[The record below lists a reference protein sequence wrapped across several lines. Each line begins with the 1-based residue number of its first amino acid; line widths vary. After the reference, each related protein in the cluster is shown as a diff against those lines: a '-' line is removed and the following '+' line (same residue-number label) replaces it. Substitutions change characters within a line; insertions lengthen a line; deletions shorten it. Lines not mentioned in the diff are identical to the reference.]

1 VERELLAIGD
11 CAKSGTDEILTQQAI
26 LNSSL
31 AEPKSADL
39 KSLREWLMRK
49 DYGDSFLAGKTEDVW
64 DIEKGYNDYTTTTS
78 SGDRPGGLT
87 YCVSTLLV
95 YLRRLAGSAHQPQDR
110 VYGLTSSSQDRVT
123 NGLVTVIS
131 SICPVL
137 PIVILFFIH
146 DLLIRLGMILV
157 FTAIFA
163 SIFVFGMQM
172 RSDKVLAITT
182 A

>member
-1 VERELLAIGD
+1 MSHWQSEIAE
-11 CAKSGTDEILTQQAI
+11 SGTDEALTQQAI

-49 DYGDSFLAGKTEDVW
+49 DYGNSFLAGKTEDVW
-64 DIEKGYNDYTTTTS
+64 DIEKGYDDHATIMS
-78 SGDRPGGLT
+78 SGDRYSGLT

-95 YLRRLAGSAHQPQDR
+95 YLRRLAGSGHQPQDR
-110 VYGLTSSSQDRVT
+110 VYSLTSSSQDRVT

-146 DLLIRLGMILV
+146 DLLVRLGMILV

-163 SIFVFGMQM
+163 STLVFGMQM
-172 RSDKVLAITT
+172 RSDKVLAVTT

>member
-1 VERELLAIGD
+1 MGD
-11 CAKSGTDEILTQQAI
+11 CAESGTDETLIQQAI

-64 DIEKGYNDYTTTTS
+64 DVEKGYDDHTTITS
-78 SGDRPGGLT
+78 SGDRYSGLT

-95 YLRRLAGSAHQPQDR
+95 YLRRLVGSGHQPQDR
-110 VYGLTSSSQDRVT
+110 VYSLTSSSQDRIT

-146 DLLIRLGMILV
+146 DLLVRLGMILV
-157 FTAIFA
+157 FTAVFA
-163 SIFVFGMQM
+163 SILVFGMQM
-172 RSDKVLAITT
+172 KSDKVLAVTT

>member
-1 VERELLAIGD
+1 
-11 CAKSGTDEILTQQAI
+11 
-26 LNSSL
+26 
-31 AEPKSADL
+31 
-39 KSLREWLMRK
+39 MRK

-64 DIEKGYNDYTTTTS
+64 DIEKGYDDYTTTTS
-78 SGDRPGGLT
+78 SGDRYSGLT

-95 YLRRLAGSAHQPQDR
+95 YLRRLAGNQPQDR
-110 VYGLTSSSQDRVT
+110 VYSLTSSSQDRVT

-146 DLLIRLGMILV
+146 DLLVRLGMILV

-163 SIFVFGMQM
+163 SILVFGMQM
-172 RSDKVLAITT
+172 RSDKVLAVTT

>member
-1 VERELLAIGD
+1 
-11 CAKSGTDEILTQQAI
+11 
-26 LNSSL
+26 
-31 AEPKSADL
+31 
-39 KSLREWLMRK
+39 MRK

-64 DIEKGYNDYTTTTS
+64 DIEKGYDDHTTTTS
-78 SGDRPGGLT
+78 SGDRYSGLT

-95 YLRRLAGSAHQPQDR
+95 YLRRLAGSGHQPQNR

-137 PIVILFFIH
+137 PIVVLFFIH
-146 DLLIRLGMILV
+146 DLLVRLGMILV

-163 SIFVFGMQM
+163 SILVFGMQI
-172 RSDKVLAITT
+172 RSDKVLAVTT

>member
-1 VERELLAIGD
+1 
-11 CAKSGTDEILTQQAI
+11 
-26 LNSSL
+26 
-31 AEPKSADL
+31 
-39 KSLREWLMRK
+39 MRK

-64 DIEKGYNDYTTTTS
+64 DIEKGFEDHTTTTS
-78 SGDRPGGLT
+78 PRDRFSGLT
-87 YCVSTLLV
+87 NCVSTLFV
-95 YLRRLAGSAHQPQDR
+95 HLRRLAGSTHQPQDR

-146 DLLIRLGMILV
+146 DLLVRLGMILL

-163 SIFVFGMQM
+163 SILVFGLQI
-172 RSDKVLAITT
+172 RSDKVLAVTT

>member
-1 VERELLAIGD
+1 
-11 CAKSGTDEILTQQAI
+11 
-26 LNSSL
+26 
-31 AEPKSADL
+31 
-39 KSLREWLMRK
+39 MRK
-49 DYGDSFLAGKTEDVW
+49 DYGDSFLAGKTEDMW
-64 DIEKGYNDYTTTTS
+64 DIEKGFGDHTTTTS
-78 SGDRPGGLT
+78 PGDRYGGLT

-95 YLRRLAGSAHQPQDR
+95 YLRRLAGSGDQPRDR

-146 DLLIRLGMILV
+146 DLLVRLGMILV

-163 SIFVFGMQM
+163 SILVFGLQV
-172 RSDKVLAITT
+172 RSDKVLAVTT